1 MTPRPFLWG
10 VAMLLVGLAVA
21 PWLETTPAMDN
32 KPESAAATPAD
43 ELNFNDPG
51 PLESYDALMQRPV
64 FVASRRPAI
73 TPDIR
78 SGGAGEVLLLDRYP
92 IVGVIIAGEQRLVL
106 IRKAA
111 GDTVSRIRQGTELDG
126 WTLTEVSQERLV
138 LEMAGTRKEVPLQNK
153 GGGAD

>member
-10 VAMLLVGLAVA
+10 IAMLLAGIAAA
-21 PWLETTPAMDN
+21 PWLETPPAADV
-32 KPESAAATPAD
+32 KPGSVTAPPAV

-64 FVASRRPAI
+64 FVASRRPSI